1 MENIQLQYQ
10 TTLLM
15 ILKFDSSYIPEL
27 KYCNMNI
34 NSLRLILII
43 IPFICAIA
51 SNDSAAALY
60 DHGVWK
66 TNEST

>member
-27 KYCNMNI
+27 KYCNI

-66 TNEST
+66 TNGSA

>member
-27 KYCNMNI
+27 KYCNMK
-34 NSLRLILII
+34 LI
-43 IPFICAIA
+43 
-51 SNDSAAALY
+51 
-60 DHGVWK
+60 H
-66 TNEST
+66 

>member
-15 ILKFDSSYIPEL
+15 ILKFDSSYILEL
-27 KYCNMNI
+27 KYCNI

-66 TNEST
+66 TNDESA